1 MNPFVKYLSAIV
13 LSGAILPAQAAVEIL
28 DKVIA
33 VVDDDV
39 VMESEL
45 QERLALVKGNIAARG
60 VEAPPRRCSNSG
72 NH

>member
-1 MNPFVKYLSAIV
+1 MNPFVKYLTAIV
-13 LSGAILPAQAAVEIL
+13 LSGSILPAQAAVEIL

-60 VEAPPRRCSNSG
+60 VKPPQKTF
-72 NH
+72 